1 MCQNLSGERQ
11 QLIIAAVA
19 QKAHALQLRVAC
31 DRLEGHQCL
40 FAEGLLRPSSS
51 LAGSVTQSLASHA
64 KSSLSWLVLCEGPVV
79 DALTTMSTKW
89 STLLSKLFPL
99 FYMAV

>member
-1 MCQNLSGERQ
+1 M
-11 QLIIAAVA
+11 QL
-19 QKAHALQLRVAC
+19 HLRVAC

-51 LAGSVTQSLASHA
+51 FAGSVKESLPSHA
-64 KSSLSWLVLCEGPVV
+64 KSSLSWLIHREGPVV
-79 DALTTMSTKW
+79 DALTTMSTEW
-89 STLLSKLFPL
+89 STLLSKLSPL